1 MKATSA
7 AGGGRVGHADVVSA
21 GPDTE
26 PDVGPGAGPDA
37 DPGVDWVLL
46 GFAAALR
53 AGGVAVSPDRGQ
65 HFLVAVAAVG
75 ADRQQGVYWAGRATL
90 CGDHDDIRRYDQVFA
105 SWFGGERSSGRT
117 RKNPPRVVARPE
129 LDTAAGDGSAA
140 GDDLAL
146 RAVASDEEVLRH
158 RDVAQLSPADR
169 RRLDELLGQLTVR
182 PPVRSSARLRPSGR
196 GSLDPRRTLRDQLRR
211 AGEPG
216 PLLRRRRGQRY
227 RRVVLLVDVSGSME
241 PYADHLLRLAHR
253 VVRAAPAGTEVLT
266 VGTRLTRV
274 TPALR
279 NRDAATALAAAADTV
294 PDWSGGTRL
303 GEMLRAFCDRYGQ
316 RGMARGA
323 VVVVFSDG
331 WERGD
336 TAVLAEQVRR
346 LRRLAHL
353 LVWVNPHL
361 GKAGYLPVQGGIV
374 AVAPELDHLLAGHSL
389 ATFEQLLDVVGRA

>member
-1 MKATSA
+1 VKATSA

-158 RDVAQLSPADR
+158 RDVAQLS
-169 RRLDELLGQLTVR
+169 R
-182 PPVRSSARLRPSGR
+182 PTAAGSTSCSAS
-196 GSLDPRRTLRDQLRR
+196 
-211 AGEPG
+211 
-216 PLLRRRRGQRY
+216 
-227 RRVVLLVDVSGSME
+227 
-241 PYADHLLRLAHR
+241 
-253 VVRAAPAGTEVLT
+253 
-266 VGTRLTRV
+266 
-274 TPALR
+274 
-279 NRDAATALAAAADTV
+279 
-294 PDWSGGTRL
+294 
-303 GEMLRAFCDRYGQ
+303 
-316 RGMARGA
+316 
-323 VVVVFSDG
+323 
-331 WERGD
+331 
-336 TAVLAEQVRR
+336 
-346 LRRLAHL
+346 
-353 LVWVNPHL
+353 
-361 GKAGYLPVQGGIV
+361 
-374 AVAPELDHLLAGHSL
+374 
-389 ATFEQLLDVVGRA
+389 